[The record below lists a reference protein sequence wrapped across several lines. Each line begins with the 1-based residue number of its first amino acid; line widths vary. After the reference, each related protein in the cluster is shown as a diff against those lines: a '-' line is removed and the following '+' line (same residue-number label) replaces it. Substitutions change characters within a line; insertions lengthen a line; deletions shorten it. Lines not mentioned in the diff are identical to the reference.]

1 MAVAWALLSKPR
13 HRLAM
18 TGSTETSTRTA
29 ADVAPG
35 LLRGRLGGLSAKIA
49 LACGFWVILLAV
61 MHAGP
66 SWASWAASSVAFVTA
81 LAVLLAGELRWE
93 RTVATAQTSGLVA
106 QRDSMIRLA
115 VGRSTLV
122 SAR

>member
-1 MAVAWALLSKPR
+1 
-13 HRLAM
+13 
-18 TGSTETSTRTA
+18 
-29 ADVAPG
+29 
-35 LLRGRLGGLSAKIA
+35 
-49 LACGFWVILLAV
+49 VILLAV

-66 SWASWAASSVAFVTA
+66 SWASWAASSVAFVAA

-93 RTVATAQTSGLVA
+93 RTVATAQTTGLVA
-106 QRDSMIRLA
+106 QRDSMIRRA